1 MRLLNEIEKDA
12 KIFYREGRT
21 VTLLIVVPIIIMLV
35 LSAVFGKTTGDPKL
49 NIKIGFCDLDK
60 TNLSKD
66 FIAGIETS
74 KIVDISDNE
83 NCNTLAQHLVATGKL
98 PAAVVLPQ
106 GFEQGI
112 KKGEV
117 QEIKLILDNTRIQT
131 APSIEGFFKASASS
145 SSQRI
150 SIEYVSVIWKKLE
163 EADARLDGL
172 KNDVSDAKT
181 KANDITVKLTQTK
194 DQLESID
201 FSIMTNALDGASQT
215 VDQTVASLN
224 SANENLTAI
233 ESRFANY
240 DKALIQSENDL
251 LNISILVDDV
261 AISVSNTSSLLNCT
275 ASDNASV
282 CGSVNAINASIG
294 NVKTSVDDRLFK
306 IRLARQ
312 ELNDTNQTVQEFKGR
327 INESLVA
334 ADNANLRI
342 NDLNRFVETLQE
354 NRRDA
359 LITLN
364 EALDASELLLERT
377 DQMSSLIDNAKQQIK
392 EITARRPQAVVS
404 PIDLNTANVFEK
416 KTFFEFL
423 LPGLIPIILMFLSL
437 FLSSTSLVR
446 EKTAGT
452 LERVFISQISS
463 IEYAAIKIV
472 SYAIVLFPQL
482 VILLAMASLL
492 YNAFSIDNYEAIS
505 YLVIVGVLMMI
516 VFNALGFIIAAYSDS
531 EATAFLASLVV
542 GLPLLFMSG
551 LIFPFDFMPS
561 FMANAG
567 EASPLSQGI
576 IGMQSIITYGTANAS
591 IVSSLFYYV
600 LVLNAIAII
609 VIRMRMRG

>member
-1 MRLLNEIEKDA
+1 MKLLAEIEKDA
-12 KIFYREGRT
+12 KTFYREGRT
-21 VTLLIVVPIIIMLV
+21 VTLLIIVPIIIMLV

-60 TNLSKD
+60 TNFSKD

-74 KIVDISDNE
+74 KIIDISDQE
-83 NCNTLAQHLVATGKL
+83 NCNSLAQHLVATGKL

-112 KKGEV
+112 RKGEI

-131 APSIEGFFKASASS
+131 APSIEGFFKASARS
-145 SSQRI
+145 SSQKI
-150 SIEYVSVIWKKLE
+150 SIEYVSAIWKKLE
-163 EADARLDGL
+163 EADSRLDGL
-172 KNDVSDAKT
+172 KKDIEDARA
-181 KANDITVKLTQTK
+181 KASEITVKLTETK
-194 DQLESID
+194 EQLQDID
-201 FSIMTNALDGASQT
+201 FSIMTNALENANKT
-215 VDQTVASLN
+215 VDQTVSSLN
-224 SANENLTAI
+224 SANENLTAV

-240 DKALIQSENDL
+240 DEALIQSENDL
-251 LNISILVDDV
+251 LNISMLVDDV

-275 ASDNASV
+275 ASDNTSV
-282 CGSVNAINASIG
+282 CGSVNTINASVG
-294 NVKTSVDDRLFK
+294 NVKRNADDRILK

-312 ELNDTNQTVQEFKGR
+312 ELNDTNRTVQEFKAR
-327 INESLVA
+327 INESLTA
-334 ADNANLRI
+334 ADTASIRI
-342 NDLNRFVETLQE
+342 NELNQFVDSLQA

-359 LITLN
+359 LATLN
-364 EALDASELLLERT
+364 EALGASRLLFEKT
-377 DQMSSLIDNAKQQIK
+377 DQMNSLIDNAKQQIK
-392 EITARRPQAVVS
+392 EVTMRAPTAVVS
-404 PIDLNTANVFEK
+404 PIDLNTANAFEK

-463 IEYAAIKIV
+463 IEYSAIKII

-482 VILLAMASLL
+482 VILLAMAAFL
-492 YNAFSIDNYEAIS
+492 YNAFSITNYEAIS

-561 FMANAG
+561 FMAELG
-567 EASPLSQGI
+567 QASPLSQGI
-576 IGMQSIITYGTANAS
+576 IGMQSIIIYGAANAS

-600 LVLNAIAII
+600 LALNAIAII
-609 VIRMRMRG
+609 VIRMRMRS